1 MNKEKRF
8 TSNDIEVRKLDDGT
22 ELIEG
27 YAIVFD
33 SDSRNLGGF
42 IEQIDPGA
50 LDNTDTSDVV
60 ALFNHDNNI
69 VLGRTPA
76 TLSLTIDKRG
86 LRYSITP
93 PDTMAAK
100 DLLTSIKRNDIRGS
114 SFQFSIAKDGDKWNE
129 PAERGMLWER
139 KITNI
144 SKLWDVSPVTVPAY
158 EATDTTVAKREL
170 GIIKDK
176 KELEDNKAIERQ
188 EAQQRAI
195 EVEQEQMEMEMELL
209 KLNFN
214 LTEDL

>member
-195 EVEQEQMEMEMELL
+195 EVEQEQLEMEIELL

>member
-195 EVEQEQMEMEMELL
+195 EVEQEQLEMEIELL

-214 LTEDL
+214 LTEDK

>member
-195 EVEQEQMEMEMELL
+195 EVEQEQMEMEIELL

-214 LTEDL
+214 LTEDK